1 MASKMITIK
10 IGPNLNRNAVIV
22 NTGKTLREVLDE
34 NNINYATTTVFV
46 DGVNLQVGQID
57 KTLDEL
63 NIGDGAYIIA
73 AQKTENA

>member
-1 MASKMITIK
+1 MANKMITIK
-10 IGPNLNRNAVIV
+10 IGTNLNREAVIV

-34 NNINYATTTVFV
+34 NNINYATTTIFV
-46 DGVNLQVGQID
+46 DGVNLKVGDMD
-57 KTLDEL
+57 KTLDAL

>member
-1 MASKMITIK
+1 
-10 IGPNLNRNAVIV
+10 
-22 NTGKTLREVLDE
+22 
-34 NNINYATTTVFV
+34 VFV
-46 DGVNLQVGQID
+46 DGVNLQVGQMD